1 MIDISD
7 LSDSREVM
15 MQKTPRAISWFILTV
30 VIIVLAV
37 LIFSC
42 FGKIETHIKATGE
55 IRPIEATSSIK
66 SICSG
71 KITNFSF
78 SDGDLVKKGD
88 IILSLDSDPYIE
100 QKNTVESQISAKKSQ
115 IDNYKKL
122 NDCIK
127 NDKNIFDEQI
137 EPIFFYQYKS
147 YEKEVDSA
155 RLQIETSNQQIENS
169 IKEVEQIIL
178 GAEKAI
184 SIATNSLN
192 EYSDFYSIIKN
203 DKPYNGNNENILILY
218 NNYIISYDKAESIYK
233 GYLTQYNEIHK
244 QYQENPELIN
254 YSQVEQA
261 LYNKDASYSDFL
273 SVKSTFLMQLNE
285 ILNDL
290 NQQIIS
296 NQNTVKNYTAKK
308 ESLIIDTSFESIK
321 KQIKESYFLN
331 INNTI
336 NTLNSEIENL
346 SNQLQSIHLSISQTT
361 LIAEKDGVLIY
372 SKEYSEGDII
382 SAGEL
387 VCTIVPTTDEYKVV
401 MYIPEYS
408 ISETFVGQEVEYLIT
423 AAPNVDFGKIYGTIT
438 EISQDS
444 FVDQTSGQKYYKA
457 IATLPCTKLT
467 DKDGQERILKN
478 GMLVEIHAITGHKK
492 IITWLLEKLNFI

>member
-30 VIIVLAV
+30 VIIVLAA

-55 IRPIEATSSIK
+55 IRPMEPISNIT

-71 KITNFSF
+71 KITDFTV
-78 SDGDLVKKGD
+78 SDGELVKKGD
-88 IILSLDSDPYIE
+88 IILSLDSSPYIE
-100 QKNTVESQISAKKSQ
+100 QKNTVESQMSAKKSQ

-122 NDCIK
+122 AVCIK
-127 NDKNIFDEQI
+127 NDKNIFDEQT

-147 YEKEVDSA
+147 YEKEVNSA
-155 RLQIETSNQQIENS
+155 HLQIETSNQQIENS
-169 IKEVEQIIL
+169 IKEIEQIISD
-178 GAEKAI
+178 AEKAI

-233 GYLTQYNEIHK
+233 GYLTQYNEIYK

-290 NQQIIS
+290 NQQISS
-296 NQNTVKNYTAKK
+296 NQNTIKSYTAKK

-331 INNTI
+331 INDSI
-336 NTLNSEIENL
+336 NALNSEIENL

-361 LIAEKDGVLIY
+361 LTAEKDGVLMY
-372 SKEYSEGDII
+372 SKEYSKGDII

-408 ISETFVGQEVEYLIT
+408 ISETFVGQEVEYIIT
-423 AAPNVDFGKIYGTIT
+423 AAPNIDFGKIYGTIT

-444 FVDQTSGQKYYKA
+444 FMDQTSGQKYYKA

-467 DKDGQERILKN
+467 DKDGQERNLKN

>member
-30 VIIVLAV
+30 VIIVLAA

-55 IRPIEATSSIK
+55 IRPMEPISSIT
-66 SICSG
+66 SISSG
-71 KITNFSF
+71 KITDFTVSE
-78 SDGDLVKKGD
+78 GELVKKGD
-88 IILSLDSDPYIE
+88 IILSLDSSPYIE
-100 QKNTVESQISAKKSQ
+100 QKSTVESQMSAKKSQ

-122 NDCIK
+122 AVCIK
-127 NDKNIFDEQI
+127 NDKNIFDEQT

-147 YEKEVDSA
+147 YEKEVNSA
-155 RLQIETSNQQIENS
+155 HLQIETSNQQIENS
-169 IKEVEQIIL
+169 IKEIEQIISD
-178 GAEKAI
+178 AEKAI

-233 GYLTQYNEIHK
+233 GYLTQYNEIYK

-290 NQQIIS
+290 NQQISS
-296 NQNTVKNYTAKK
+296 NQNTIKSYTAKK

-331 INNTI
+331 INDSI
-336 NTLNSEIENL
+336 NALNSEIENL

-361 LIAEKDGVLIY
+361 LTAEKDGVLMY
-372 SKEYSEGDII
+372 SKEYSKGDII

-408 ISETFVGQEVEYLIT
+408 ISETFVGQEVEYIIT
-423 AAPNVDFGKIYGTIT
+423 AAPNIDFGKIYGTIT

-444 FVDQTSGQKYYKA
+444 FMDQTSGQKYYKA

>member
-30 VIIVLAV
+30 VIIVLAA

-55 IRPIEATSSIK
+55 IRPMEPISSIT

-71 KITNFSF
+71 KITDFTV
-78 SDGDLVKKGD
+78 SDGELVKKGD
-88 IILSLDSDPYIE
+88 IILSLDSSPYVE
-100 QKNTVESQISAKKSQ
+100 QKNTVESQMSAKKSQ

-147 YEKEVDSA
+147 YEKEIDSA
-155 RLQIETSNQQIENS
+155 WLQSESSNQQIAAS
-169 IKEVEQIIL
+169 RKEVEQIISD
-178 GAEKAI
+178 AEKAI
-184 SIATNSLN
+184 SIATASHS
-192 EYSDFYSIIKN
+192 EYSEFYDIVQN
-203 DKPYNGNNENILILY
+203 DKIYSGNNGAIIVLY
-218 NNYIISYDKAESIYK
+218 DNYVISSDKAEAVYN
-233 GYLTQYNEIHK
+233 GYLAQYNEVCR
-244 QYQENPELIN
+244 QYQEAPELIN

-261 LYNKDASYSDFL
+261 LFNKDAAYADLL
-273 SVKSTFLMQLNE
+273 SVKSNFLLQLNE
-285 ILNDL
+285 VLNDL
-290 NQQIIS
+290 EQQIVS
-296 NQNTVKNYTAKK
+296 NQNTIKNYTLKK
-308 ESLIIDTSFESIK
+308 ESLIIDTSFENVK
-321 KQIKESYFLN
+321 AQIKESYYLN

-336 NTLNSEIENL
+336 NTLNLEIENL
-346 SNQLQSIHLSISQTT
+346 SEQLKNVQLSISQTSLT
-361 LIAEKDGVLIY
+361 AEKDGVLIY
-372 SKEYSEGDII
+372 SREYSAGDVI

-387 VCTIVPTTDEYKVV
+387 ICTIVPATDEYRVV

-408 ISETFVGQEVEYLIT
+408 ISETFVGQEVEYVIA
-423 AAPNVDFGKIYGTIT
+423 AAPNIDFGKIYGVIT

-444 FVDQTSGQKYYKA
+444 FVDQASGQKYYKA
-457 IATLPCTKLT
+457 LATLPCAKLT
-467 DKDGQERILKN
+467 DKDGQERNLKN

-492 IITWLLEKLNFI
+492 IITWILEKLNFI